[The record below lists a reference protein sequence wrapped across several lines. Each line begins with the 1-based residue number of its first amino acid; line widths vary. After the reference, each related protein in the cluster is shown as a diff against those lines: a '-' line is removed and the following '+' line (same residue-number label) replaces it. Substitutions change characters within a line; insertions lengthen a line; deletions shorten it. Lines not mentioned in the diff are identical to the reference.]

1 MTVRSLL
8 GWLIPAWFVAV
19 LALGAS
25 GALAAAPGAPP
36 LPILFASLLPI
47 AAFVAAYLRSR
58 SFHDAV
64 LSADLRLL
72 SALQAWRFGGFLFL
86 ALWAYDVLPA
96 LFAIPAAIGDV
107 TVALLA
113 PWVALELGRDPRFAA
128 SRRFAAWNVFGILDF
143 VVALSLG
150 ALSSGVVPGLTGEVT
165 TAAMGKMPLV
175 LIPAFFVPLMISVH
189 LAALFQARRGARA
202 HGGDYA
208 PAAA

>member
-8 GWLIPAWFVAV
+8 GWLIPAWLVAI

-25 GALAAAPGAPP
+25 GAFAATPGTPP
-36 LPILFASLLPI
+36 LPILLASTLPI
-47 AAFVAAYLRSR
+47 IAFVVAYRR
-58 SFHDAV
+58 WKAFHDAV

-72 SALQAWRFGGFLFL
+72 SSLQAWRFGGLLFL
-86 ALWAYDVLPA
+86 ALWTYDVLPA

-113 PWVALELGRDPRFAA
+113 PWVALELARDPRFAA

-150 ALSSGVVPGLTGEVT
+150 ALSSGVIPGLTGEVT
-165 TAAMGKMPLV
+165 TSAMGRMPLV

-189 LAALFQARRGARA
+189 LTALLQGRRGARA
-202 HGGDYA
+202 HGAGY
-208 PAAA
+208 AAAAA